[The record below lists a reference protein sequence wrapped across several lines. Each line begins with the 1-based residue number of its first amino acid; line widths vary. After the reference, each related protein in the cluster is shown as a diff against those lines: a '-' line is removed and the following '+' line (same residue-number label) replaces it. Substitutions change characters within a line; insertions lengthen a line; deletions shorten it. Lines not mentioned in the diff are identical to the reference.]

1 MLLVLGDRLEMICG
15 PIAALSF
22 NIPIAHIGGG
32 AITEGAVDE
41 QIRHAITKLSHLHFV
56 SCQQY
61 ADRVMQMG
69 EEPWRVFNVGATGLD
84 RIHTSP
90 RISVPELS
98 KKVGLDLSQ
107 KTLLVTYH
115 PVTLELGEIDHQ
127 VDSLLKSLDRS
138 GFQVVLT
145 YPNADVGSTK
155 IINRFEKYARGH
167 PGRAVVVENAGTDM
181 YLSLMKTVSAMVGNS
196 SSGIVEAPS
205 FQLPVVNIGTRQTG
219 KVRSPNVIDVGYSSD
234 EISRG
239 ISTALS
245 AGFIKELV
253 GMANPYGKGEAAA
266 QIAKTL
272 HTIPIDDRLLRKKF
286 IATAQ

>member
-1 MLLVLGDRLEMICG
+1 
-15 PIAALSF
+15 
-22 NIPIAHIGGG
+22 
-32 AITEGAVDE
+32 
-41 QIRHAITKLSHLHFV
+41 
-56 SCQQY
+56 
-61 ADRVMQMG
+61 
-69 EEPWRVFNVGATGLD
+69 
-84 RIHTSP
+84 
-90 RISVPELS
+90 
-98 KKVGLDLSQ
+98 
-107 KTLLVTYH
+107 
-115 PVTLELGEIDHQ
+115 
-127 VDSLLKSLDRS
+127 
-138 GFQVVLT
+138 
-145 YPNADVGSTK
+145 
-155 IINRFEKYARGH
+155 
-167 PGRAVVVENAGTDM
+167 M

-253 GMANPYGKGEAAA
+253 GMENPYGKGEAAA